1 MEDQKHT
8 LSVCSALAAF
18 IILFPV
24 ALLVSHFNSSASNV
38 LLNSWIRMRGKRM
51 SYSVSTRCSM
61 KMPNSLTCTTSLQS
75 PLFQV
80 TSPPPPISFQICSSR
95 QSKLFLITTLLSQ
108 LNYLIAA
115 FHIMETDAINGING
129 TIITYGQVSIASY
142 TYPLDSD

>member
-61 KMPNSLTCTTSLQS
+61 KMPNSLTSTTSLQS

-80 TSPPPPISFQICSSR
+80 TFFPPISF
-95 QSKLFLITTLLSQ
+95 
-108 LNYLIAA
+108 
-115 FHIMETDAINGING
+115 
-129 TIITYGQVSIASY
+129 
-142 TYPLDSD
+142 

>member
-80 TSPPPPISFQICSSR
+80 TSPPSPYFLLD
-95 QSKLFLITTLLSQ
+95 LFFEIVKAVSYHYTLITTKLPNSRFSYHGNRCHQ
-108 LNYLIAA
+108 WNKWDYNYLRSGIYC
-115 FHIMETDAINGING
+115 FIHIPSG
-129 TIITYGQVSIASY
+129 
-142 TYPLDSD
+142 L

>member
-8 LSVCSALAAF
+8 LSVCYALAAF

-61 KMPNSLTCTTSLQS
+61 KMPNSLTSTTSLQC

-80 TSPPPPISFQICSSR
+80 TFPPLFPSR
-95 QSKLFLITTLLSQ
+95 SVLRDSQSCFLSR
-108 LNYLIAA
+108 LNYLIAV

-142 TYPLDSD
+142 TYTLDPD